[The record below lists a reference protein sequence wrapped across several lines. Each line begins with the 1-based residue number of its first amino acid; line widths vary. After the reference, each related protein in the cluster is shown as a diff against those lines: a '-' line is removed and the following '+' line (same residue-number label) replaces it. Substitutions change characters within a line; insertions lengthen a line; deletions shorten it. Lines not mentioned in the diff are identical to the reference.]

1 MQSGNLYVYG
11 VNNPVAFCDR
21 NGCAGELALAWTGSM
36 WWLPTIDGILP
47 IGDIIYLG
55 GIGVTAA
62 IDSIGIDNIAR
73 FFDEVPN
80 AFQQL
85 IQQAG
90 DKAEAISDAVQQSA
104 SGGGSGSPSG
114 PNNWNHR
121 GYKADSK
128 QEATEFRKWL
138 YRADAQIGDGGTAD
152 MLRYEFDNGLHLRH
166 LQKAKNAITRL
177 EKILRIENLSKNELQ
192 ILYRIRNDLY
202 NALKYVG
209 G

>member
-1 MQSGNLYVYG
+1 M
-11 VNNPVAFCDR
+11 
-21 NGCAGELALAWTGSM
+21 AWTGSM

-90 DKAEAISDAVQQSA
+90 DIAIYHCSIKIVSRGKGKSAVA
-104 SGGGSGSPSG
+104 
-114 PNNWNHR
+114 
-121 GYKADSK
+121 A
-128 QEATEFRKWL
+128 AA
-138 YRADAQIGDGGTAD
+138 YRAGEKLTNEWDGPQT
-152 MLRYEFDNGLHLRH
+152 
-166 LQKAKNAITRL
+166 
-177 EKILRIENLSKNELQ
+177 S
-192 ILYRIRNDLY
+192 
-202 NALKYVG
+202 
-209 G
+209 